1 MDFRPLSKTK
11 HLLKHELE
19 YYEQLYD
26 CQFQGL
32 FYVVK
37 ILNSSFYLWI
47 LIHNNTE
54 HVSDSTTLDY
64 SPLLTANSKV
74 HVRVAQVRLSGSIAL
89 ME

>member
-37 ILNSSFYLWI
+37 ILNSSFYL
-47 LIHNNTE
+47 
-54 HVSDSTTLDY
+54 
-64 SPLLTANSKV
+64 
-74 HVRVAQVRLSGSIAL
+74 
-89 ME
+89 